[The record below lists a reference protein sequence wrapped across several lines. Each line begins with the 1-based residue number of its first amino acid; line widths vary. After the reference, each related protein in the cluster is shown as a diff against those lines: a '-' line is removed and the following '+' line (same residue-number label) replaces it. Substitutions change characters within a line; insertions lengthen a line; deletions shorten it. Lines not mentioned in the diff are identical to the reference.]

1 MPVDVYNRIKS
12 KILPTYK
19 FAFCFS
25 VIFGFIAP
33 FYRMTNWLPNWD
45 SLVFRNDPQHMES
58 LEDGFFRIH
67 QGSAAATSC
76 RSSTAY

>member
-19 FAFCFS
+19 FVFCFS
-25 VIFGFIAP
+25 VIFGFIAH

-45 SLVFRNDPQHMES
+45 SLAFRNDPQHMES
-58 LEDGFFRIH
+58 LGRWFFPY
-67 QGSAAATSC
+67 TSGI
-76 RSSTAY
+76 SSSYELP